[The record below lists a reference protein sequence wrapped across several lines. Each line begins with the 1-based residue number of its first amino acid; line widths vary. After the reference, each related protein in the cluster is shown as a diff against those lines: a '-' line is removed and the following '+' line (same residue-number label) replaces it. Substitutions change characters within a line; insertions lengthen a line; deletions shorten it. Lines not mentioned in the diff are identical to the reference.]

1 MADTGFYLSGN
12 TVNRGSN
19 IIIYG
24 NGAKVTH
31 SGGGVA
37 NSGAT
42 GSPGGAGGGSSG
54 GGSSGG
60 SGGGGSG
67 GGGKSGGGAGGGSSG
82 GSSGGGA
89 AGAAQAAGGVAEV
102 KPKSAAGLWRSDGQ
116 GHTRECVHMYVHL
129 G

>member
-60 SGGGGSG
+60 GGSG
-67 GGGKSGGGAGGGSSG
+67 GGGKSGGGAGGG
-82 GSSGGGA
+82 GA
-89 AGAAQAAGGVAEV
+89 AGAAQAAGGASEV
-102 KPKSAAGLWRSDGQ
+102 KPKSAAGLWRDRD
-116 GHTRECVHMYVHL
+116 TRVNV
-129 G
+129 